1 MASLPWLFTETDLDL
16 TKREHS
22 GNGKSPPRPFQALK
36 GLFQYQRIW
45 YSGDIARALQ
55 KQVCAQEK
63 SPMIDLMKKL
73 AREMDICVLATVSG
87 RKPHCS
93 LMAYTTDEDCSEIY
107 MATHRS
113 TRKFKNLT
121 ENPSVSLLI
130 DTREE
135 HKGSHRSE
143 AKALTV
149 SGVFQRL
156 EDNQKR
162 AWVKAR
168 LLSRH
173 PHIREF
179 LDHPDAEVIRIK
191 IQSFLLLE
199 GLTDAH
205 FEEIPE

>member
-1 MASLPWLFTETDLDL
+1 MVVKKPGCVKETLGMIEFMKTLAKEKDL
-16 TKREHS
+16 
-22 GNGKSPPRPFQALK
+22 
-36 GLFQYQRIW
+36 
-45 YSGDIARALQ
+45 
-55 KQVCAQEK
+55 
-63 SPMIDLMKKL
+63 
-73 AREMDICVLATVSG
+73 CVLATVSG
-87 RKPHCS
+87 KNPHCS
-93 LMAYTTDEDCSEIY
+93 LMAYTTDEDCSEVY

-135 HKGSHRSE
+135 HKGSHRPE

-149 SGVFQRL
+149 SGAFQRL
-156 EDNQKR
+156 TDHQKK

-173 PHIREF
+173 PHLRVF
-179 LDHPDAEVIRIK
+179 LDHPDAEVICIK
-191 IQSFLLLE
+191 IHSFLLLD

>member
-1 MASLPWLFTETDLDL
+1 
-16 TKREHS
+16 
-22 GNGKSPPRPFQALK
+22 
-36 GLFQYQRIW
+36 
-45 YSGDIARALQ
+45 
-55 KQVCAQEK
+55 
-63 SPMIDLMKKL
+63 MIEFMKTL
-73 AREMDICVLATVSG
+73 AREKDICVLATVSG
-87 RKPHCS
+87 RNPHCS

-113 TRKFKNLT
+113 TRKFKNLS

-149 SGVFQRL
+149 SGASQRV
-156 EDNQKR
+156 EDNQKKAR
-162 AWVKAR
+162 VKAR

-173 PHIREF
+173 PHLREF
-179 LDHPDAEVIRIK
+179 LDHPDAEILCIK
-191 IQSFLLLE
+191 IRAFLLLE